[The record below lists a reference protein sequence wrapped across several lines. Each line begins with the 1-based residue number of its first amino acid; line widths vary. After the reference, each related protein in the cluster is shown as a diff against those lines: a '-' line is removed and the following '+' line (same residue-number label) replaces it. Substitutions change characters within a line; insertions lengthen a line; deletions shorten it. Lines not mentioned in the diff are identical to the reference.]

1 MDYDPIRRGFAEF
14 VGTFALIFI
23 GAGTI
28 MTLDKLLLPATNGNA
43 QAGGVYGALTL
54 VSVALAHGLVI
65 AVMASAVGHIS
76 GGHFNPAVTLGFLV
90 TRRIAGGLAAVYWFA
105 QITAA
110 ILAALL
116 LRGLLPEAKVDA
128 VNLGVPGL
136 GPGISGGQGVVIEAI
151 LTFF

>member
-1 MDYDPIRRGFAEF
+1 MDYDPIRRGFAEL

-76 GGHFNPAVTLGFLV
+76 GGHFNPAVTLGFLI
-90 TRRIAGGLAAVYWFA
+90 TRRLAPMLGLTYWAAQFR
-105 QITAA
+105 AA
-110 ILAALL
+110 ALAALL
-116 LRGLLPEAKVDA
+116 LPA
-128 VNLGVPGL
+128 VYPPAGRDVAHPRAP
-136 GPGISGGQGVVIEAI
+136 GPGGGGQPWRGVGR
-151 LTFF
+151 